1 MSHAD
6 DRLHRRFEVIEQTLR
21 GSAPESRLTKV
32 NDKRSGGDS
41 SAAEQ
46 SMTSVARRRNT
57 TPPLVWTSQP
67 QPRSRMPNLFSPLRI
82 RGVEFS
88 NRVWVSPMCQY
99 SAVHGVP
106 GAWHRVHLG
115 AFATGGAGLIMA
127 EASGVT
133 PEGRI
138 SIGCP
143 GLWNEEQTAAW
154 RIITDF
160 AHSQGTKMGIQ
171 LAHAGR
177 KASTMRPWSGHL
189 MAARDEGGWTAVAP
203 SAIAFEGYPVPHEL
217 EPAEIEA
224 LVAAYGA
231 AAQRAVDAGFDV
243 LEIHAAHGYLLHE
256 FMSPLSNHRRDEF
269 GGSFENRVR
278 LTLAVVDSVRRA
290 MPETMPLF
298 VRISA
303 TDYVDGGW
311 DLGQS
316 VELSALMKQH
326 GVDLVD
332 VSSGGNVHGARIP
345 VGPGFQVGFA
355 ETIRA
360 KTGIATSA
368 VGLITEPEQ
377 AQEIVANER
386 ADAVM
391 LARAFLRNPRW
402 ALNAAEHLG
411 VVIPWPPQF
420 ERARTL
426 KP

>member
-1 MSHAD
+1 
-6 DRLHRRFEVIEQTLR
+6 
-21 GSAPESRLTKV
+21 
-32 NDKRSGGDS
+32 
-41 SAAEQ
+41 
-46 SMTSVARRRNT
+46 
-57 TPPLVWTSQP
+57 
-67 QPRSRMPNLFSPLRI
+67 MPDLFSPLRI

-88 NRVWVSPMCQY
+88 NRAWVSPMCQY
-99 SAVHGVP
+99 SAADGVP

-115 AFATGGAGLIMA
+115 VFATGGAGLIMA

-160 AHSQGTKMGIQ
+160 AHSQGAKMGIQ

-177 KASTMRPWSGHL
+177 KASTMAPWSGHL
-189 MAARDEGGWTAVAP
+189 MAGRDEGGWTAVAP
-203 SAIAFEGYPVPHEL
+203 SAIAFEGYPVPNEL

-231 AAQRAVDAGFDV
+231 AAQRALDAGFDV

-256 FMSPLSNHRRDEF
+256 FMSPHSNHRRDEF
-269 GGSFENRVR
+269 GGPFENRVR
-278 LTLAVVDSVRRA
+278 LTLAVVDSVRHA

-332 VSSGGNVHGARIP
+332 VSSGGNVHGATIP

-360 KTGIATSA
+360 KAGIATSA

-402 ALNAAEHLG
+402 ALNAAEKLG
-411 VVIPWPPQF
+411 VVIPWPPQL